1 MPEQPWFLL
10 VRPGRE
16 DWRWCHTGRVDTTPP
31 WRSAGRLAHAL
42 HTVRMRGTFYCR
54 AELTAPWALAMP
66 AVADAVSFHV
76 LTAGTCWVSVPG
88 HAPVELRAGDL
99 ALVPHGRGHDLLSAP
114 NSGHPRPVERLPQ
127 DYLTEHYSVL
137 RHGGGGP
144 ATQLVCGVVGFDE
157 PVARELVRVLPP
169 VLLAAGSAT
178 VRETVRLMAE
188 ELSHLR
194 PGGEVVATRLADI
207 LVVQAVRGWLETD
220 PGAREGWLRA
230 LDDERVGRA
239 LEAVHAE
246 PGRSWTLEEL
256 ARTAAMSRS
265 AFTARFTALV
275 GEAPMSY
282 VTRWRMLLAQTRLR
296 EGDTTVAAL
305 AGELGYRS
313 EAAFSRAFTRT
324 VGRTPGAVRREWAR
338 TRSTAS
344 A

>member
-1 MPEQPWFLL
+1 
-10 VRPGRE
+10 
-16 DWRWCHTGRVDTTPP
+16 
-31 WRSAGRLAHAL
+31 
-42 HTVRMRGTFYCR
+42 MRGTFYCR
-54 AELTAPWALAMP
+54 AQLTAPWALRMP

-88 HAPVELRAGDL
+88 LAPVELRAGEL

-114 NSGHPRPVERLPQ
+114 GSAPPRRVERLPQ

-157 PVARELVRVLPP
+157 PLAHELVRALPP
-169 VLLAAGSAT
+169 VVLADGAST
-178 VRETVRLMAE
+178 VRDTVRLMAE

-207 LVVQAVRGWLETD
+207 LVVQGIRGWLERD
-220 PGAREGWLRA
+220 PAAREGWLRA
-230 LDDERVGRA
+230 LDDERVGRV

-246 PGRSWTLEEL
+246 PGLPWTLDRL
-256 ARTAAMSRS
+256 AGTAAMSRS
-265 AFTARFTALV
+265 SFASRFAALV
-275 GEAPMSY
+275 GETPMAY
-282 VTRWRMLLAQTRLR
+282 VTRWRMLLAQTRLAQ
-296 EGDTTVAAL
+296 GDTTVAAL
-305 AGELGYRS
+305 ATELGYRS

-324 VGRTPGAVRREWAR
+324 VGRTPGAVRRG
-338 TRSTAS
+338 S

>member
-1 MPEQPWFLL
+1 M
-10 VRPGRE
+10 
-16 DWRWCHTGRVDTTPP
+16 DATPP
-31 WRSAGRLAHAL
+31 WRPAGRLTRAL

-54 AELTAPWALAMP
+54 AELTAPWSLRMP

-76 LTAGTCWVSVPG
+76 LTTGTCRVSVPG

-99 ALVPHGRGHDLLSAP
+99 ALVPHGRGHDLV
-114 NSGHPRPVERLPQ
+114 SGPGSGPPRRVERLPQ

-157 PVARELVRVLPP
+157 PVVRELVRALPP
-169 VLLAAGSAT
+169 VLLAAGAPA
-178 VRETVRLMAE
+178 VRDTVRLMAE
-188 ELSHLR
+188 ELSHPR
-194 PGGEVVATRLADI
+194 PGGEVVATRLADV
-207 LVVQAVRGWLETD
+207 LVVQAIRGWLEHD

-246 PGRSWTLEEL
+246 PGRPWTLDGL

-265 AFTARFTALV
+265 AFAARFTSLV
-275 GEAPMSY
+275 GETPMAY
-282 VTRWRMLLAQTRLR
+282 VTRWRMLLAQARLTQD
-296 EGDTTVAAL
+296 DTTVAAL
-305 AGELGYRS
+305 AAELGYRS

-324 VGRTPGAVRREWAR
+324 MGRTPGSVRRESR
-338 TRSTAS
+338 
-344 A
+344 